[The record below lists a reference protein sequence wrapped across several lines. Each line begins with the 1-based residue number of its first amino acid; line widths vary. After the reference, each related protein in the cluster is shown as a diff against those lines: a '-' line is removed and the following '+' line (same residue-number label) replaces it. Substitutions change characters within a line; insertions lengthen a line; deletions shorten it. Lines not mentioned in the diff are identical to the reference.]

1 MRDDIYQA
9 FVNYKKNAEKDGS
22 FKKLDAE
29 TQRYVDQTLSDFKR
43 NGLLLNKVDRDK
55 LKKLTTEIGD
65 LETLTS
71 TNIAEDKEFVEFNIN
86 EMEGVP
92 EDLLE

>member
-29 TQRYVDQTLSDFKR
+29 TQRYVD
-43 NGLLLNKVDRDK
+43 
-55 LKKLTTEIGD
+55 
-65 LETLTS
+65 
-71 TNIAEDKEFVEFNIN
+71 
-86 EMEGVP
+86 
-92 EDLLE
+92 

>member
-1 MRDDIYQA
+1 M
-9 FVNYKKNAEKDGS
+9 
-22 FKKLDAE
+22 
-29 TQRYVDQTLSDFKR
+29 
-43 NGLLLNKVDRDK
+43 NKVDRDK